1 MPVTPQ
7 KLSTCTINYDANYI
21 YNFFFYSILHCIF
34 YNIATALLFT
44 GMPIIIINTTPVLST
59 CRPSII
65 TYGMWDQLR
74 VDMGRE
80 FCLMLFIQ
88 DMLKEC
94 RNNTSRLP
102 YIQSTS
108 KEVSIINLGI
118 VSISL

>member
-1 MPVTPQ
+1 MTMSAGNVPQ
-7 KLSTCTINYDANYI
+7 TLEFVNPGNINENKLAHQAYYI
-21 YNFFFYSILHCIF
+21 ITSL
-34 YNIATALLFT
+34 
-44 GMPIIIINTTPVLST
+44 NTTPVLLT

-94 RNNTSRLP
+94 RNNTRRLP

-108 KEVSIINLGI
+108 KEVNIINSCIFFCKCL
-118 VSISL
+118 